1 MFLVSVFSTLKKGL
15 EDWLIV
21 AHVAPEGGPGD
32 PSDPALDLHPDL
44 DTGGEGDGLGE
55 PDLEPGEDGAGAGEA
70 GGHQTLVRGKYGAI
84 MLCIPANSD
93 WFRE

>member
-1 MFLVSVFSTLKKGL
+1 MFLVSVFSTLEKGL
-15 EDWLIV
+15 EDWMIV

-32 PSDPALDLHPDL
+32 PPDSALDLHPDL

-70 GGHQTLVRGKYGAI
+70 GGHQTWL
-84 MLCIPANSD
+84 
-93 WFRE
+93 